1 MYILYLTADNLIF
14 RQGGNQYSSG
24 IYEGHRIR
32 GSQILSPNMSVFKY
46 GRTTDSTEGI
56 VNECVLQ
63 RWMDNT
69 LTAEICVVGR
79 AEEKFA
85 DRSDSGSLV
94 ITEHTDRNGDV
105 GLCAVGLLIGNTVNG
120 LALVTPLWAILEDIK
135 NQGLE
140 ISLEVDT

>member
-1 MYILYLTADNLIF
+1 
-14 RQGGNQYSSG
+14 
-24 IYEGHRIR
+24 
-32 GSQILSPNMSVFKY
+32 
-46 GRTTDSTEGI
+46 
-56 VNECVLQ
+56 
-63 RWMDNT
+63 MDNT

-85 DRSDSGSLV
+85 DRGDSGSLV